1 MTIYE
6 EGKLSNAHKEKVLF
20 ICTHNAARSQMAEGL
35 LQALYGDRYEVYSA
49 GNEPSSVSPFAIKVL
64 AEIGIDI
71 SGHRSKSVEEFFDIR
86 IDHVVTVCD
95 NAKENCPFFPYGV
108 NYYHKS
114 FQDPRAFKGNDEDK
128 LNIFR
133 CIRDEIRD
141 WINKIFGNEG
151 KSTKK

>member
-1 MTIYE
+1 M
-6 EGKLSNAHKEKVLF
+6 NKEKVLF

-35 LQALYGDRYEVYSA
+35 LRNLHGDRYEVYS
-49 GNEPSSVSPFAIKVL
+49 GGTEPSSVNPFAIKVL

-71 SGHRSKSVEEFFDIR
+71 SGHRSKSVEEFFKIK

-114 FQDPRAFKGNDEDK
+114 FQDPSAFEENDEDT
-128 LNIFR
+128 LIFFR
-133 CIRDEIRD
+133 RIRDEIKD
-141 WINKIFGNEG
+141 WINEIFGI
-151 KSTKK
+151 KTD

>member
-1 MTIYE
+1 M
-6 EGKLSNAHKEKVLF
+6 KKEKVLF

-35 LQALYGDRYEVYSA
+35 LRNLHGDRYEVYS
-49 GNEPSSVSPFAIKVL
+49 GGTEPSSISPFAIKVL

-71 SGHRSKSVEEFFDIR
+71 SGHRSKSVKEFFKIK

-108 NYYHKS
+108 NYYHES
-114 FQDPRAFKGNDEDK
+114 FQDPRAFEGTDEEK

-133 CIRDEIRD
+133 RIRDEIRE
-141 WINKIFGNEG
+141 WINKTFGNL
-151 KSTKK
+151 SNSIKK

>member
-1 MTIYE
+1 MVPQ
-6 EGKLSNAHKEKVLF
+6 SNVNKETVLF

-35 LQALYGDRYEVYSA
+35 LRALYGDRYEVYSA
-49 GNEPSSVSPFAIKVL
+49 GTEPSIVSPFAIKVL

-71 SGHRSKSVEEFFDIR
+71 SSHRSKSVKEFFETK

-95 NAKENCPFFPYGV
+95 NAKDNCPFFPYGV

-114 FQDPRAFKGNDEDK
+114 FEDPRAFEGNDEDK

-133 CIRDEIRD
+133 RIRDEIRD
-141 WINKIFGNEG
+141 WINKNFVNKG
-151 KSTKK
+151 